1 MTIVRL
7 RDLVETPWKNGKG
20 VTREIAHAHI
30 DDQNVWRLSMAD
42 VVEDGAFSDFAG
54 ITRILTV
61 IKGGS
66 ATLKS
71 NQGDLRAD
79 LWAPVQF
86 DGALKIFASLDGDPL
101 TDLNLMFDPAVC
113 DGTVDALRGPC
124 DLNMRPNNSRIV
136 ALHVLAGTANSKSGT
151 QLDVG
156 DTLFLDAEPEDIAL
170 ETGTAALLITI
181 DVNAQ
186 IDANKLAIAFL

>member
-7 RDLVETPWKNGKG
+7 KDLEETPWKNGKG
-20 VTREIAHAHI
+20 VTREIAHAQI
-30 DDQNVWRLSMAD
+30 DGQNVWRLSMAD

-54 ITRILTV
+54 VTRILTV
-61 IKGGS
+61 INGGG

-71 NQGDLRAD
+71 DQGDLRAD
-79 LWAPVQF
+79 LWIPVQF
-86 DGALKIFASLDGDPL
+86 DGALKIFASLDDDPL

-113 DGTVDALRGPC
+113 DGKVDVLRGPC
-124 DLNMRPNNSRIV
+124 DLNMRPNSSRI
-136 ALHVLAGTANSKSGT
+136 AAIHILAGTANSKSGT

-170 ETGTAALLITI
+170 ALGAAAVLITI
-181 DVNAQ
+181 DVNDQ
-186 IDANKLAIAFL
+186 IDPNKLAIAFL